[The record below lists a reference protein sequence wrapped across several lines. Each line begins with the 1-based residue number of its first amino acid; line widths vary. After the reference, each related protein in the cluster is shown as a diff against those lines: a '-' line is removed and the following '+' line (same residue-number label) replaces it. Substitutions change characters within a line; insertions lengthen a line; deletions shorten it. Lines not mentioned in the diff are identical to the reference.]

1 MTSKQC
7 LSSVVHPSGVK
18 RSAHTPGSPVIEGQV
33 RSSVHNP
40 IKVAASD
47 RIKTG
52 METLIHFLRDEYRDP
67 VRAKISVQCVTD
79 LVNRQR
85 ADEIDMRDLSEG
97 MDAGVC
103 PSRPNHVPRF
113 SPNAGCSGFQNPLN
127 CGLPSL
133 SLPSGKR

>member
-7 LSSVVHPSGVK
+7 LSRVVHPSGVK
-18 RSAHTPGSPVIEGQV
+18 RSAHTPGAPVIEGQV
-33 RSSVHNP
+33 RSPVHNP
-40 IKVAASD
+40 VQVAASD
-47 RIKTG
+47 RVKTG
-52 METLIHFLRDEYRDP
+52 METLIHFFRDEYRDP
-67 VRAKISVQCVTD
+67 VRAKIGVQCVTD

-85 ADEIDMRDLSEG
+85 ADEIEMRDLSKG

-133 SLPSGKR
+133 PLPSGKR